1 MADRGQIVGYR
12 RVSTSTQSL
21 ARQELPEV
29 TGRIFEEKLT
39 GAKRDRPALQ
49 EMLNYVRDGDEV
61 HVHSIDRLAR
71 NLKDLEDIVSE
82 IIGKGASIRF
92 IKESLHFK
100 PDQETDPFQK
110 LMFQMLGSFAEFE
123 RAIIKTRQAEG
134 IKKAK
139 EEGKFE
145 GRKPTINP
153 YVVLYL
159 HRKGVKPDDIADI
172 MGIGRASVFRIRKEQ
187 EADANIFEDTSIA
200 RLDFLVECFENGFT
214 EDELLNVDP
223 ESYDQDNDHKAPLA
237 WEIRGILD
245 TPEDKIFIQRTLKKY
260 PTLGALKMFVNEL
273 EESEKIATELY
284 HMKGPIEFDAYRIQ
298 WLMDNNKT
306 IAEMCERTGLPESA
320 ITAIVAD
327 RTARPN
333 RHIAD
338 IGGGF
343 KAE

>member
-1 MADRGQIVGYR
+1 
-12 RVSTSTQSL
+12 
-21 ARQELPEV
+21 
-29 TGRIFEEKLT
+29 
-39 GAKRDRPALQ
+39 DRPALQ

-92 IKESLHFK
+92 IKEALHFK

-123 RAIIKTRQAEG
+123 RAIIKSRQAEG

-139 EEGKFE
+139 ADGKFE
-145 GRKPTINP
+145 GRKATINP
-153 YVVLYL
+153 YVIFYL
-159 HRKGVKPDDIADI
+159 HHKKVKPDDIADM

-223 ESYDQDNDHKAPLA
+223 ENYDQDNDPKAPLA
-237 WEIRGILD
+237 WEIRSILD
-245 TPEDKIFIQRTLKKY
+245 TPKDKIFIQRTLKKY
-260 PTLGALKMFVNEL
+260 PTLGALKMFINEL

-284 HMKGPIEFDAYRIQ
+284 HMKGPIEFTEFRLD
-298 WLMDNNKT
+298 WLLDNKHSIDT
-306 IAEMCERTGLPESA
+306 IVERTGLPE
-320 ITAIVAD
+320 TAIQSILKD
-327 RTARPN
+327 RITRMN
-333 RHIAD
+333 KHIGWKESDDEEA
-338 IGGGF
+338 F
-343 KAE
+343 KKVMSDLKGNKSE

>member
-1 MADRGQIVGYR
+1 MTGQIVGYK
-12 RVSTSTQSL
+12 RVSSTSQSL
-21 ARQELPEV
+21 DRQELPEV

-49 EMLNYVRDGDEV
+49 EMLGYVRDGDEV

-82 IIGKGASIRF
+82 IIGKGSSIKF
-92 IKESLHFK
+92 IKEGLHFK

-123 RAIIKTRQAEG
+123 RSIIRSRQAEG

-139 EEGKFE
+139 EDGKYE
-145 GRKPTINP
+145 GRKATINP
-153 YVVLYL
+153 YVVFYL
-159 HRKGVKPDDIADI
+159 HRKGVKPDDIAD
-172 MGIGRASVFRIRKEQ
+172 MMEIGRASVFRVRKEQ
-187 EADANIFEDTSIA
+187 EANAHYFEDTSVG
-200 RLDFLVECFENGFT
+200 RLDFLLQCLEGGLTPE
-214 EDELLNVDP
+214 EMLDIEP
-223 ESYDQDNDHKAPLA
+223 ESFNEGSDKGALA
-237 WEIRGILD
+237 WQLD
-245 TPEDKIFIQRTLKKY
+245 QIMIDPEDKLFIKRTLEKY
-260 PTLGALKMFVNEL
+260 PTNKELKSFIDEL
-273 EESEKIATELY
+273 EESEKIANELY
-284 HMKGPIEFDAYRIQ
+284 HMKGRVEFTAERIQ

-306 IAEMCERTGLPESA
+306 LGEMCERTGLPESA

>member
-1 MADRGQIVGYR
+1 MTSSGQIVGYR

-21 ARQELPEV
+21 ARQELPDV

-92 IKESLHFK
+92 IKEGLHFK

-145 GRKPTINP
+145 GRKAVINP
-153 YVVLYL
+153 YIIHDL
-159 HRKGVKPDDIADI
+159 HNRGVRPDDIADI

-187 EADANIFEDTSIA
+187 EADANIFEDTSIS
-200 RLDFLVECFENGFT
+200 RIGFLVECFETGFT

-223 ESYDQDNDHKAPLA
+223 ENYDQDNDPKAPLA

-245 TPEDKIFIQRTLKKY
+245 TPEDKIFIQRILQAH
-260 PTLGALKMFVNEL
+260 PTAEKLRLYLDFL
-273 EESEKIATELY
+273 EISRKQSNELY
-284 HMKGPIEFDAYRIQ
+284 HMKGPIEFTEERLD
-298 WLMDNNKT
+298 WLLDNSHSIDT
-306 IAEMCERTGLPESA
+306 MVERTGLPESA
-320 ITAIVAD
+320 IQSILKD
-327 RTARPN
+327 RKARIN
-333 RHIAD
+333 KYM
-338 IGGGF
+338 G
-343 KAE
+343 EE